1 MHQTHE
7 KIRKAVESSVS
18 NVSRLLIGLGLTT
31 AIGLASSCK
40 LEKINPKYGVLE
52 GKVVGEQG
60 PSLSQQSSKITPQWL
75 FPQANE
81 IANAKICL
89 IDAERS
95 IDSPC
100 IKLAY
105 TDQQGNFVIQIYPD
119 SYNLCIDANNDNSY
133 DECDYVTVKE
143 NKITNVGKQ
152 EIEYK
157 PKKAFNCFIGL
168 DKQNYCPGAIMQI
181 SVDCSGQSGYPYF
194 LTGSFVNE
202 KENDKVY
209 DIIYIGE
216 GDGNFSK
223 VISYQ
228 LPITWPPTNSQPG
241 SDWKAYL
248 YSNSEAYGLVKED
261 KDNFNILRTCSDG
274 GLTLEVILE
283 GGKDVINYVNDVN
296 ATFVVNDEA
305 DQLAYCLSE
314 QTTCQPPDDYV
325 TFTQNKIL
333 NLPGQS
339 GLKYVCG
346 KAKKSSG
353 TVSNVAC
360 DSIYVDLLPPV
371 VNFVQLEQANLDGG
385 QSLNDIYAEACI
397 SDNTGIKKVIGRI
410 YNSSNSLIKEAEL
423 DFGEDQ
429 ACARPGEIG
438 YRTYI
443 TSNNVTDDTY
453 RIELYAVDLAGNVG
467 NKSANLRVDLT
478 PPVIAITSPDH
489 LLGNYVCYSD
499 QSKTEEQ
506 CSGVDASEYRYDAS
520 YPEFYTNQVGLDGRL
535 YDGWLDVNLSGND
548 ESGIAA
554 YEIDWGDGNV
564 QTTTQTILAHPYVNS
579 GYYTIKVRAKDGKG
593 NWSDYKQLKAKI
605 AIHRKDADWGFWN
618 FVHNQVPGVADMIF
632 YSDNCDAAIANNKS
646 EYCYVTGENYR
657 TCDLSPKAYYV
668 RDIAQY
674 AQRVGQ
680 VFVSLD
686 KLVSNEMPI
695 LDPRLSNNEIVAANA
710 QANSTPPWGIAI
722 VPVTYAELIS
732 TENCPNYPE
741 ERRNRN
747 YRSMDCWYKLA
758 DDRGDY

>member
-7 KIRKAVESSVS
+7 KIKKAVESSVS

-31 AIGLASSCK
+31 AMGLAASCK
-40 LEKINPKYGVLE
+40 LKKINPKYGVLE
-52 GKVVGEQG
+52 GKVVTEQG
-60 PSLSQQSSKITPQWL
+60 PSLSPPSSKITSQWL

-105 TDQQGNFVIQIYPD
+105 TDKQGNFVIQIYPD
-119 SYNLCIDANNDNSY
+119 SYNQCIDANNDNSY
-133 DECDYVTVKE
+133 DECDVVTVKE
-143 NKITNVGKQ
+143 NKIMNVGKK
-152 EIEYK
+152 EIECK
-157 PKKAFNCFIGL
+157 PTKAFNCFIGL
-168 DKQNYCPGAIMQI
+168 NKQNYCPGEIMQI
-181 SVDCSGQSGYPYF
+181 SVDCSGQTGYPYS

-228 LPITWPPTNSQPG
+228 LPMTWPPTNSQPG

-248 YSNSEAYGLVKED
+248 YSDSEAYGLVKED
-261 KDNFNILRTCSDG
+261 KDNFNILQTCNGS

-296 ATFVVNDEA
+296 AAFVVNDEA
-305 DQLAYCLSE
+305 DQLAYCISE

-339 GLKYVCG
+339 GLKHVCG

-360 DSIYVDLLPPV
+360 DSIYVDLLPPAA
-371 VNFVQLEQANLDGG
+371 NFVQLEQANLDGG

-453 RIELYAVDLAGNVG
+453 RIELYAVDLASNVG
-467 NKSANLRVDLT
+467 NSSANLRVDLT

-489 LLGNYVCYSD
+489 LLNNYVCYSD

-506 CSGVDASEYRYDAS
+506 CSVVDASEYRYDAS

-535 YDGWLDVNLSGND
+535 YDGWFDVSLSGND

-564 QTTTQTILAHPYVNS
+564 QTTTQTILAHPYADS
-579 GYYTIKVRAKDGKG
+579 GYYTIKVRAKDGKE

-605 AIHRKDADWGFWN
+605 AIHQKDADKAFWQDVYPN
-618 FVHNQVPGVADMIF
+618 IPGLSGRIFAAYSCEMANQVGQGDWCWLS
-632 YSDNCDAAIANNKS
+632 SDDYRIANF
-646 EYCYVTGENYR
+646 
-657 TCDLSPKAYYV
+657 SPNAYYLT
-668 RDIAQY
+668 DFYQTTAQ
-674 AQRVGQ
+674 VGH
-680 VFVSLD
+680 VYVSLE
-686 KLVSNEMPI
+686 KLVGNSTPI
-695 LDPRLSNNEIVAANA
+695 SDLRLSNSEIIYANT
-710 QANSTPPWGIAI
+710 QANIGYPWAAAAVPMSYDELVSTTCTDSSSSQKSLYCI
-722 VPVTYAELIS
+722 
-732 TENCPNYPE
+732 
-741 ERRNRN
+741 
-747 YRSMDCWYKLA
+747 YKKA
-758 DDRGDY
+758 DDRGDF